1 MEELYEKYLPIGTV
15 VMLKGGTK
23 RLMIIGFCAKP
34 IGEETKQY
42 DYTGCLYPEGI
53 ISTDNVALF
62 NHDQIEKIYNVAYTD
77 QEEQEFKKLL
87 KEAVSKEPIK
97 VN

>member
-1 MEELYEKYLPIGTV
+1 MEQLYDKYLPIGTV
-15 VMLKGGTK
+15 VLLKGGTK

-34 IGEETKQY
+34 VGEETEY

-62 NHDQIEKIYNVAYTD
+62 NHEQIEQVYNVAYTD
-77 QEEQEFKKLL
+77 QEEMEFKKNL
-87 KEAVSKEPIK
+87 KELVSKVKE
-97 VN
+97 NG